1 MFSLFS
7 FIKSKNSFEGEL
19 PGEKVIFITRKHW
32 FFFFL
37 PLLIFF
43 FFFLLPFLL
52 YLWLRK
58 FEWFSSFSSLFW
70 FLVSLYFLFLWISLF
85 YALMRYILTVTI
97 VTNQRVIKIETKGFF
112 NYERAETEL
121 KRIQDVAF
129 KIYGIF
135 GTFLNFGNLEI
146 QTAGTEVKFTF
157 PQLPNP
163 EKIKEIVIREMKK
176 I

>member
-1 MFSLFS
+1 
-7 FIKSKNSFEGEL
+7 
-19 PGEKVIFITRKHW
+19 
-32 FFFFL
+32 
-37 PLLIFF
+37 
-43 FFFLLPFLL
+43 
-52 YLWLRK
+52 
-58 FEWFSSFSSLFW
+58 
-70 FLVSLYFLFLWISLF
+70 
-85 YALMRYILTVTI
+85 MRYILTVTI

-112 NYERAETEL
+112 NYERAEAEL

-157 PQLPNP
+157 LQLPNP